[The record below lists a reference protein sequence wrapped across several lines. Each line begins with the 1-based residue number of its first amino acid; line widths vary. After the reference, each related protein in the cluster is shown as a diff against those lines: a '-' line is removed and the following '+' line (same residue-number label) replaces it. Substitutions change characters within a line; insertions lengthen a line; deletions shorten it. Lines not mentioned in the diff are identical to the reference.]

1 MGGTRVSPQAR
12 TEYLRRMGERYQQ
25 VKPSQRGALL
35 DEMEAMT
42 GFHRKSLIRRMHRP
56 VRAPRAATKRGRP
69 TRYGR
74 AVVAALVVIWQAAGY
89 PWSKRLHALLP
100 RWLPYAR
107 RHVALSEA
115 TEARLRQMSARQM
128 DRCLAGEKRVI
139 RRRLYG
145 RTKPGSLLK
154 HHIPLRTDRWDVD
167 EPGFTEIDLVS
178 HSGDC
183 AEGEF
188 AQSLN
193 LTDIL
198 TTWVST
204 RAVLGKS
211 QVRVQGAL
219 AQLRADLPFPLK
231 GIDSDNGSEFINA
244 HLKRYCD
251 HTAVQFTRGRPYK
264 KDDNAHIE
272 QKNWTHVRKLIGYDR
287 YDSAAAADAMN
298 ALYADAGRLQN
309 LFMPSVKPV
318 EKVRVGSRTRRRY
331 DAPQT
336 PLDRLVA
343 SGQGDG
349 VKVRALL
356 RQRDHLDPFA
366 LARRVERQLERIYR
380 LANHRTRPAATVRVA
395 ETSAGATPVEA
406 ARPVEAKTASTR
418 SLENPRR
425 GFSTAPTGHHHR
437 GPVREPKPDRHRTR
451 VTRILARRS
460 RLG

>member
-1 MGGTRVSPQAR
+1 VSPQAKK
-12 TEYLRRMGERYQQ
+12 EYLKRMWERYQQ

-42 GFHRKSLIRRMHRP
+42 GFHRKALIRRMHRP
-56 VRAPRAATKRGRP
+56 ERPPRRGTRRGRP
-69 TRYGR
+69 RQYGR
-74 AVVAALVVIWQAAGY
+74 AVIAALVVIWTAAGY
-89 PWSKRLHALLP
+89 PWSKRLKALLP
-100 RWLPYAR
+100 TWLPYAR
-107 RHVALSEA
+107 RHMALSAA
-115 TEARLRQMSARQM
+115 TEARLQQMSARQM
-128 DRCLAGEKRVI
+128 DRCLAGQKRVI

-154 HHIPLRTDRWDVD
+154 HHIPLKTDRWDVH
-167 EPGFTEIDLVS
+167 EPGFTEVDLVS

-188 AQSLN
+188 AHSLN
-193 LTDIL
+193 VTDIL
-198 TTWVST
+198 TAWVGT

-251 HTAVQFTRGRPYK
+251 DTAIQFTRGRPYK

-287 YDSAAAADAMN
+287 YDTAAGVEAMN
-298 ALYADAGRLQN
+298 DLYADAGRLQN
-309 LFMPSVKPV
+309 LFLPSVKLV
-318 EKVRVGSRTRRRY
+318 EKVRVGARTRRRY

-343 SGQGDG
+343 SGQGDAA
-349 VKVRALL
+349 KVRGLL
-356 RQRDHLDPFA
+356 RQRAHLDPFA
-366 LARRVERQLERIYR
+366 LAQRVERHLERIYR
-380 LANHRTRPAATVRVA
+380 LANRRTRPATTVRTA
-395 ETSAGATPVEA
+395 DRPTAGPPVEA
-406 ARPVEAKTASTR
+406 ARPVEAKNASTR
-418 SLENPRR
+418 SLEKPRS
-425 GFSTAPTGHHHR
+425 GFSTATTGHHHR
-437 GPVREPKPDRHRTR
+437 VGAKEPEPARRRKR
-451 VTRILARRS
+451 VTRIMARRS
-460 RLG
+460 PLR